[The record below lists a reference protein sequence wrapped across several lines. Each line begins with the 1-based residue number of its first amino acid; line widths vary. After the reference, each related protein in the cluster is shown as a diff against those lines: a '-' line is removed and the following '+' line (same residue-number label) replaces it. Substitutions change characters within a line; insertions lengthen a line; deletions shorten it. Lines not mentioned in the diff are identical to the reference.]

1 MINPK
6 NYQHSSKESYTE
18 FPNRYNDLIR
28 AKLTDTQRDVCEA
41 VIRQTYGWHRAS
53 GRISNKT
60 FVNKSGKSERAVI
73 TAKKQL
79 IKMGLLVMLEAP
91 IGTKA
96 GLYMLDIHYENHIR
110 PQITQEQ
117 INQLID
123 EVIKK
128 DEIFAEFS
136 TNDPEL
142 TSGNPTQPPEEIA
155 PEPHQIDQPISEAQP
170 NDQDLK
176 SPEPKIEINRDIEKV
191 REIPSTEVSSAL
203 DIYIYINNNNLNNKQ
218 TKQETTKAK
227 EIKIVRSSFHK
238 LFPDFRCE
246 PQEEFRSFAN
256 LIKKFGVEKC
266 LEKLEIIRDYRKGRH
281 IDNPMA
287 LFVSSLHSDYTP
299 PARVRIKMKADK
311 CSQNEIEKWKEKHEQ
326 MKDDYKKHDLRK
338 QKVDEFLSSA
348 APEERQALEKQARA
362 ELLEQGS
369 NPMFIN
375 DFVINQKIIEM
386 INRENLA
393 CK

>member
-1 MINPK
+1 MGINEIQREP
-6 NYQHSSKESYTE
+6 
-18 FPNRYNDLIR
+18 YNTVNGIH
-28 AKLTDTQRDVCEA
+28 
-41 VIRQTYGWHRAS
+41 I
-53 GRISNKT
+53 NK
-60 FVNKSGKSERAVI
+60 I
-73 TAKKQL
+73 
-79 IKMGLLVMLEAP
+79 
-91 IGTKA
+91 
-96 GLYMLDIHYENHIR
+96 
-110 PQITQEQ
+110 
-117 INQLID
+117 
-123 EVIKK
+123 
-128 DEIFAEFS
+128 
-136 TNDPEL
+136 
-142 TSGNPTQPPEEIA
+142 
-155 PEPHQIDQPISEAQP
+155 
-170 NDQDLK
+170 
-176 SPEPKIEINRDIEKV
+176 

-256 LIKKFGVEKC
+256 LLKKFGLDKC
-266 LEKLEIIRDYRKGRH
+266 LEKLNIIRDYCKGRH
-281 IDNPMA
+281 VDNPIG
-287 LFVSSLHSDYTP
+287 LLVSSLYYDYIP

-311 CSQNEIEKWKEKHEQ
+311 CSQNEVEKWKEKQEQ
-326 MKDDYKKHDLRK
+326 MKNEHEEHDLRK